1 MTRTGRR
8 DPTSH
13 RDRPLPRHG
22 LAPWQRA
29 WRATALVVLVGG
41 LASPALAA
49 SMPTSDRALGSP
61 TGYALPVGGRVTVL
75 RGFEPPPQPWAAG
88 HRGVDLAAV
97 PNGDVLA
104 PGAGIVSFAGRV
116 AGRPLVTIT
125 HADGRRSTLEPVA
138 PDVVRGD
145 HVSEGE
151 VVGTVSPHGGHCP
164 QTCVHWGVRVGS
176 SDPPTYVDP
185 LALVGMAD
193 PIVLL
198 PMP

>member
-8 DPTSH
+8 TRSPHHHS
-13 RDRPLPRHG
+13 PRSGHV

-29 WRATALVVLVGG
+29 WRSAAVVVLVAG
-41 LASPALAA
+41 LASPALATAAPSAELAARA
-49 SMPTSDRALGSP
+49 SS
-61 TGYALPVGGRVTVL
+61 GYAFPLSGRATVL

-104 PGAGIVSFAGRV
+104 PGDGTVSFAGRV

-145 HVSEGE
+145 HVSLGE

-164 QTCVHWGVRVGS
+164 QTCIHWGVRVGS

-185 LALVGMAD
+185 LALVGMAG

-198 PMP
+198 PVP

>member
-1 MTRTGRR
+1 M
-8 DPTSH
+8 TSH
-13 RDRPLPRHG
+13 RGSPRQG
-22 LAPWQRA
+22 LALAPWQRA
-29 WRATALVVLVGG
+29 WRTTALVVLVGG
-41 LASPALAA
+41 LASPALATAAPSSDPARA
-49 SMPTSDRALGSP
+49 S
-61 TGYALPVGGRVTVL
+61 TGYALPLSGRVTVL

-104 PGAGIVSFAGRV
+104 PGDGTVSFAGRV

-145 HVSEGE
+145 HVSLGE

-164 QTCVHWGVRVGS
+164 QTCIHWGVRVGS
-176 SDPPTYVDP
+176 SDPPAYVDP
-185 LALVGMAD
+185 LALVGMAG